1 MSLEVRVE
9 QAPQLVERGRESSA
23 LTLTLRYRVDGT
35 LAGETLGY
43 CRLMAALSSKDVEEK
58 QALLRRAGS
67 IKAAR
72 LGLPVGGSPLGV
84 GNERAALQL
93 LHGAAAQ
100 LTGPDETPIESD
112 RRLLEAGAG
121 AGAEQLS
128 GRGRTAVEFRLQRKQ
143 AVAASRRAAM
153 RELGLL
159 EGTSGGWGPGS
170 G

>member
-1 MSLEVRVE
+1 ME

-23 LTLTLRYRVDGT
+23 LTLTLRYRVDGA

-72 LGLPVGGSPLGV
+72 LRLPVGGSPLGV

-100 LTGPDETPIESD
+100 LTGPEETPIESD
-112 RRLLEAGAG
+112 RRLLEAGTDDPG
-121 AGAEQLS
+121 LS

-143 AVAASRRAAM
+143 AVAVSRRAAM

-159 EGTSGGWGPGS
+159 EGTSGGWGPG
-170 G
+170 GG

>member
-1 MSLEVRVE
+1 ME

-121 AGAEQLS
+121 AELS

-159 EGTSGGWGPGS
+159 EGTSGGWGPG
-170 G
+170 GG